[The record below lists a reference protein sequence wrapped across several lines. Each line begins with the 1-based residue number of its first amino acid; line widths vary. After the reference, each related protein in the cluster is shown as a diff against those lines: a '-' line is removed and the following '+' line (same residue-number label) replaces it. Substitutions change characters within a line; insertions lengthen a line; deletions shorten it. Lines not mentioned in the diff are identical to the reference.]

1 MGILDWLF
9 GGNDVATGTVVDPAV
24 IETRIEQ
31 VVGIVNPRLKL
42 VPGYRR
48 RLAPAV
54 EQAVLYCRKIE
65 AQIPRAIEASAALW
79 ADNPVLRAV
88 FASARDV
95 PAVFSRSRAVQ
106 DFFDQAPDADH
117 VWAALRFIR
126 CEEQRVVVATSG
138 DVVQRDVVR
147 TAVSCGDK
155 KVVLPS
161 GCEQEARLEIR
172 RRAFRFLATEA
183 LRQIASA
190 AVISNDLATQRSILL
205 GRLMILKGQR
215 AGLETVVGHGGRR
228 EVQIDEVEASL
239 SRNEQALAACSIA
252 GNALEHAIER
262 IQHVLMHGA
271 DHLHIETARLRLD
284 QMNLVVPEG
293 SDEAAVDIALPL
305 VVVRSAPV
313 ISLLPCSFPRRE
325 LIRRRT
331 LLSDAQ
337 RWVC

>member
-9 GGNDVATGTVVDPAV
+9 GGNDAATGTVVDPAV
-24 IETRIEQ
+24 IEARIEQ

-54 EQAVLYCRKIE
+54 EQAVLYCRTIE
-65 AQIPRAIEASAALW
+65 AQIPRAIEASSAAW
-79 ADNPVLRAV
+79 ADNPTLRAV

-95 PAVFSRSRAVQ
+95 SAVFSRSRAVQ
-106 DFFDQAPDADH
+106 DFFDREADSEQ

-138 DVVQRDVVR
+138 DLVQRDVVR
-147 TAVSCGDK
+147 TALSCVDK

-161 GCEQEARLEIR
+161 GCEQAARLEIR
-172 RRAFRFLATEA
+172 RRAFRFLVTEA

-190 AVISNDLATQRSILL
+190 EVVSHDLATQRSILL

-215 AGLETVVGHGGRR
+215 AGLETLIGHGGRP
-228 EVQIDEVEASL
+228 EAQIEEVEASL

-262 IQHVLMHGA
+262 IRHVLMHAA
-271 DHLHIETARLRLD
+271 DHLQIETARLRLD
-284 QMNLVVPEG
+284 QMNLIVPDG
-293 SDEAAVDIALPL
+293 SDAAAVDIALPL

-337 RWVC
+337 RLIC

>member
-106 DFFDQAPDADH
+106 DFFDQAADADH

-161 GCEQEARLEIR
+161 GCEEEARLEIR
-172 RRAFRFLATEA
+172 RRAFRFLANEA

-205 GRLMILKGQR
+205 DRLMILKGQR

-313 ISLLPCSFPRRE
+313 ISLLPCRFPRRE

>member
-9 GGNDVATGTVVDPAV
+9 GGNDAATGTLVDPA
-24 IETRIEQ
+24 IIAARIEQ

-54 EQAVLYCRKIE
+54 EEAVLYCRTIE

-79 ADNPVLRAV
+79 ADNPTLRAV
-88 FASARDV
+88 FATAGDV
-95 PAVFSRSRAVQ
+95 PATFSRSRAVQ
-106 DFFDQAPDADH
+106 DFFEQATEADQ

-126 CEEQRVVVATSG
+126 REERRVVVAANG
-138 DVVQRDVVR
+138 DLVQRDVER
-147 TAVSCGDK
+147 TAVSCVDK

-172 RRAFRFLATEA
+172 RRAFRFLVTEA

-190 AVISNDLATQRSILL
+190 DVVSKDLATQRSILL

-215 AGLETVVGHGGRR
+215 AGLETVVGHGGRTAA
-228 EVQIDEVEASL
+228 QIEEVEASL
-239 SRNEQALAACSIA
+239 LQNEQALAQCPTP
-252 GNALEHAIER
+252 GNVLENAIER
-262 IQHVLMHGA
+262 IRHVLTHGA
-271 DHLHIETARLRLD
+271 EHLHIETVRLRLD

-293 SDEAAVDIALPL
+293 SDAAAVDIVLPL

-331 LLSDAQ
+331 LLSAAQ
-337 RWVC
+337 RLVC

>member
-9 GGNDVATGTVVDPAV
+9 GGNDAATGTAVDPAV
-24 IETRIEQ
+24 IEARIEQ

-42 VPGYRR
+42 VPNYRR

-54 EQAVLYCRKIE
+54 EEAVLYCRTIE
-65 AQIPRAIEASAALW
+65 AQIPWAIEASAAAW
-79 ADNPVLRAV
+79 ADNPTLRAV

-106 DFFDQAPDADH
+106 DFFDKSPGADQ

-126 CEEQRVVVATSG
+126 REEQRVVVAASG
-138 DVVQRDVVR
+138 DSLHRDVVR
-147 TAVSCGDK
+147 TAVSCVDK

-161 GCEQEARLEIR
+161 DCEQEARLEIR
-172 RRAFRFLATEA
+172 RRAFRFLVTEA
-183 LRQIASA
+183 LRQVASA
-190 AVISNDLATQRSILL
+190 EVLSKDLATQRSILL

-215 AGLETVVGHGGRR
+215 AGLETLLGHGGRTAA
-228 EVQIDEVEASL
+228 QIDEIEASL
-239 SRNEQALAACSIA
+239 SQNEQALAMCPTA
-252 GNALEHAIER
+252 GDALEHAIER
-262 IQHVLMHGA
+262 IQHVLTHGP
-271 DHLHIETARLRLD
+271 DHLQIETARLLLD

-293 SDEAAVDIALPL
+293 SDTAAVEIALPL

-313 ISLLPCSFPRRE
+313 ISLLPCRFPRGE

-337 RWVC
+337 RLVC

>member
-106 DFFDQAPDADH
+106 DFFDQAADADH

-161 GCEQEARLEIR
+161 GCEEEARLEIR
-172 RRAFRFLATEA
+172 RRAFRFLANEA

-205 GRLMILKGQR
+205 DRLMILKGQR

-228 EVQIDEVEASL
+228 EVQIEEVEASL

-313 ISLLPCSFPRRE
+313 ISLLPCRFPRRE